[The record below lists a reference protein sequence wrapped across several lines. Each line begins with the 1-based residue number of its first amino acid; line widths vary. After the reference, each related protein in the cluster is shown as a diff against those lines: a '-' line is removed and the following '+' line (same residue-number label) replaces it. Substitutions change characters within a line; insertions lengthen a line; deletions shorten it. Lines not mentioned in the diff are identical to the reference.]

1 MWILQK
7 HYYNM
12 RKAYWMATQK
22 TVWYLKCVQAW
33 RIFSRANRGFV
44 REAKRLLSVY
54 QTKRRV
60 DVVSCCRLTRS
71 LLANLLCKLGLSL
84 VEWWTH
90 VTSAASSRIISGWA
104 LGEILREDCMNQF
117 FHGLGSRSD
126 RTRGHGLA
134 EVPHHH
140 HGAGRHLFGLT
151 EPRSLLF
158 LACTEWWGP
167 YGVGVPVGKIDRWFA
182 LWREPLVVLGIHW
195 LVIWLRDDLK
205 WGVFFLPTARLIFM
219 KPLGAPFVL
228 TTTGW

>member
-1 MWILQK
+1 MVAVNWNLWRTLITVKIIL
-7 HYYNM
+7 
-12 RKAYWMATQK
+12 
-22 TVWYLKCVQAW
+22 
-33 RIFSRANRGFV
+33 FSRVNWGIV
-44 REAKRLLSVY
+44 RETNKRLLSFD

-60 DVVSCCRLTRS
+60 DVVSFRRLTRC
-71 LLANLLCKLGLSL
+71 LLANLLLLLGSKLVLLSL

-90 VTSAASSRIISGWA
+90 VTSAATSRIISSWA
-104 LGEILREDCMNQF
+104 LGEILREHCMNQF

-134 EVPHHH
+134 EVPHNH

-167 YGVGVPVGKIDRWFA
+167 YGVGVPVGKRDRWFA

-195 LVIWLRDDLK
+195 LVIWLRDDFK
-205 WGVFFLPTARLIFM
+205 WGVWIPTARLIFK
-219 KPLGAPFVL
+219 KPLGASFVL
-228 TTTGW
+228 TATSWWVIDWG